1 MKKFAITVPNV
12 KYLSEWPD
20 LDKALRQYGDKII
33 VNKIVCG
40 CGMTDYYLTDTTMP
54 VILASP
60 RRELIVS
67 KKKDVRTQHA
77 YYFDRSD
84 TGVSLEESIQRLKT
98 YLSATSNAPK
108 IMCTYDSLGIVAYSL
123 QQWKLLNNFVI
134 IGDEMTCIFTDAP
147 MKGAKSMEIVNL
159 FGRISN
165 RCIFITA
172 TPLKETYLDDVP
184 VFRDMSYVSFEWPQN
199 RLLPVYLSPKKMTGT
214 RNAIKGIIDNYRH
227 YGYFQA
233 KQVNGVIKYSNEAVF
248 YLNSLTDIIDI
259 VKAKALS
266 EKDTRII
273 CADNR
278 DNNRVLKSIG
288 FEIGHFP
295 GKNEYMTE
303 NKTFTFATRCSFE
316 GADLHSDCASVY
328 IFSDS
333 NRNNLSLDISIDLV
347 QIIGRCRT
355 YTNPFR
361 NEIQYYYKFAATQQL
376 DANEARKNVDKK
388 LNASWV
394 LYNKFKNET
403 TPEVLDVL
411 QDAQEGRAYTKNYIT
426 VVNSGN
432 GQKKVEINLLARL
445 AELRAIDIKEQYKSK
460 NALYA
465 LLLDS
470 RIVPQNCYEGLDP
483 LIAQFL
489 QAFDDAPSFT
499 DKMKIF
505 AEGCEVERSIW
516 QWAQNSPH
524 IPISYKDYY
533 GILGIDAI
541 RQLQYDSKKLES
553 ELTYRRCIPTIKN
566 ELSGILNIGTDYSN
580 KMLKATIQSVFDK
593 IGLKKTGKAIL
604 ITDFF
609 PGSRPTKVCVANGYE
624 NGYKILN

>member
-1 MKKFAITVPNV
+1 MKKYTIQVPNV

-67 KKKDVRTQHA
+67 KKKDARTQHA

-84 TGVSLEESIQRLKT
+84 TGINLDESIQRLQT
-98 YLSATSNAPK
+98 YLSTASTAPK
-108 IMCTYDSLGIVAYSL
+108 IMCTYDSLGTVASCLY
-123 QQWKLLNNFVI
+123 QWQLLNDFVI

-147 MKGAKSMEIVNL
+147 MKGSKSIEIVDL
-159 FGRISN
+159 FGKIPN

-172 TPLKETYLDDVP
+172 TPLKETYLNDVP
-184 VFRDMSYVSFEWPQN
+184 VFKDMSYVSFEWPQE
-199 RLLPVYLSPKKMTGT
+199 RLLPVYLNPQKMTGT
-214 RNAIKGIIDNYRH
+214 RDAIKGIIDNYRY

-233 KQVNGVIKYSNEAVF
+233 KQISGEMKYSNEAVF
-248 YLNSLTDIIDI
+248 YLNSLTDIIAI
-259 VKAKALS
+259 VKAKGLTPN
-266 EKDTRII
+266 DTRII

-278 DNNRVLKSIG
+278 DNNRDLKSIG

-295 GKNEYMTE
+295 GKHEYMTE

-411 QDAQEGRAYTKNYIT
+411 EDAQEGRAYSKNYIT
-426 VVNSGN
+426 VVNLGD

-460 NALYA
+460 NALYT

-470 RIVPQNCYEGLDP
+470 RIVPQNCYAGLDP

-505 AEGCEVERSIW
+505 AEGCEVEHRIW

-524 IPISYKDYY
+524 IPLSYKDYY
-533 GILGIDAI
+533 GTLGIDTI

-553 ELTYRRCIPTIKN
+553 ELVYRRRIPTIKN
-566 ELSGILNIGTDYSN
+566 ELSNCLNIGDYYSN